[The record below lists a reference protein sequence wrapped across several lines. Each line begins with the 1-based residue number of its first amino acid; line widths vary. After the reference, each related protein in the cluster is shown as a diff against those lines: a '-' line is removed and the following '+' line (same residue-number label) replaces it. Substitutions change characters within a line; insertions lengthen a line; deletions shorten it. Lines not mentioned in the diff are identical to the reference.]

1 MMLFAEDVLA
11 KNNGGQI
18 IFDVKCSNSLA
29 QIIESN
35 GGEPIMS
42 PTGHFHIKNKHLK
55 SISDQK

>member
-29 QIIESN
+29 QIIEVKWWGTNHVANWSF
-35 GGEPIMS
+35 S
-42 PTGHFHIKNKHLK
+42 HKK
-55 SISDQK
+55 